1 MKLFVVVATV
11 GRAEL
16 AARTIARLADQTRPP
31 DGVMVVGA
39 LPQDVAGIEAGPLP
53 LRVELAKKGSC
64 SQRNHA
70 LNAIEDD
77 CDLIAIFD
85 DDFVPAAD
93 FLEQAQAFFAGR
105 PDVVGVN
112 GLLLADGA
120 RGPGISFEEACRLV
134 SAERGGDEGEQPL
147 EALYGCNM
155 VLRSSAI
162 RGLRFD
168 ENLPL
173 YGWQEDIDFTFQ
185 LKAKGKLLRVGK
197 LAGVHMGIKSGR
209 TPGKKLGYSQI
220 ANPLY
225 LLRKRTIPPKLAIK
239 LLIKGPL
246 ANLLRVFKPEPYI
259 DRRGRLQGNLLALGD
274 LVAGRIDPRR
284 IVDLT

>member
-134 SAERGGDEGEQPL
+134 KEVVTKEL
-147 EALYGCNM
+147 EKLVKVDPAKRVEKRIAKFCKMG
-155 VLRSSAI
+155 VVV
-162 RGLRFD
+162 
-168 ENLPL
+168 
-173 YGWQEDIDFTFQ
+173 
-185 LKAKGKLLRVGK
+185 KAR
-197 LAGVHMGIKSGR
+197 
-209 TPGKKLGYSQI
+209 
-220 ANPLY
+220 
-225 LLRKRTIPPKLAIK
+225 
-239 LLIKGPL
+239 
-246 ANLLRVFKPEPYI
+246 
-259 DRRGRLQGNLLALGD
+259 
-274 LVAGRIDPRR
+274 
-284 IVDLT
+284 